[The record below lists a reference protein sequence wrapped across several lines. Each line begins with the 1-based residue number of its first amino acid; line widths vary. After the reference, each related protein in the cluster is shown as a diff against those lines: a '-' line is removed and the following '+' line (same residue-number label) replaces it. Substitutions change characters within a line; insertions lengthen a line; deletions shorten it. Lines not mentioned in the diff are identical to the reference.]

1 MCSTK
6 VDENGVYVPGNW
18 GDCDKNCPVDVTP
31 WSTNDTLKVIHVNLT
46 WPTDDTLK
54 LIDHSSDLKDT
65 IIALKLFSIMSFS
78 LLLIALMV
86 KVLGI
91 SAIWFCKYVNNH

>member
-1 MCSTK
+1 M
-6 VDENGVYVPGNW
+6 EY
-18 GDCDKNCPVDVTP
+18 CDKNCPVDEDP
-31 WSTNDTLKVIHVNLT
+31 YSTDDPLKVIHVNPDDGTLEEIPISL
-46 WPTDDTLK
+46 WSTDDTLK

-65 IIALKLFSIMSFS
+65 IIALKLFGIMSFS

-91 SAIWFCKYVNNH
+91 SAIWFCKYEK